1 MPQISHLECSRCHN
15 SISADTPQTLCPQ
28 CAGALYVRYEL
39 SSAQGTAVRDRIA
52 SEAARKWRFA
62 AADQGSREWVLRF
75 EFGRDGTTVRAVGP
89 RS

>member
-28 CAGALYVRYEL
+28 CAGALYVRYDL

-52 SEAARKWRFA
+52 SEAGTAPAAGMWRY
-62 AADQGSREWVLRF
+62 
-75 EFGRDGTTVRAVGP
+75 RAVLPSVEP
-89 RS
+89 RHPRRGLDAHAPEQT

>member
-52 SEAARKWRFA
+52 SEAARMRSL
-62 AADQGSREWVLRF
+62 SRMF
-75 EFGRDGTTVRAVGP
+75 EHVPETAFSVHE
-89 RS
+89 